1 MYKNI
6 IRTINYLLVNSN
18 QSGDQVIFT
27 FEDFNKVFN
36 VIANINLSIFAIMAL
51 LYNYKD
57 QIIED
62 AFNSQWEVTIDEEEK
77 VITYKSL
84 EKIYLQNIKAL
95 THTLYKIGSR
105 VQMFFVKKTPSDWL
119 QDVINIA
126 VGGIYCHYSRYNQ

>member
-18 QSGDQVIFT
+18 QSGDQVIFS
-27 FEDFNKVFN
+27 FEDFQKVFS
-36 VIANINLSIFAIMAL
+36 VIANMNLSIIAIMAL
-51 LYNYKD
+51 LHNYKD

-84 EKIYLQNIKAL
+84 EKIYL
-95 THTLYKIGSR
+95 
-105 VQMFFVKKTPSDWL
+105 
-119 QDVINIA
+119 
-126 VGGIYCHYSRYNQ
+126 

>member
-1 MYKNI
+1 MDLNIIVELMISMMYKNI

-84 EKIYLQNIKAL
+84 EKICL
-95 THTLYKIGSR
+95 
-105 VQMFFVKKTPSDWL
+105 
-119 QDVINIA
+119 
-126 VGGIYCHYSRYNQ
+126 

>member
-77 VITYKSL
+77 IITYKSL
-84 EKIYLQNIKAL
+84 EK
-95 THTLYKIGSR
+95 
-105 VQMFFVKKTPSDWL
+105 MFL
-119 QDVINIA
+119 
-126 VGGIYCHYSRYNQ
+126 

>member
-77 VITYKSL
+77 VIIYKSL
-84 EKIYLQNIKAL
+84 EKICL
-95 THTLYKIGSR
+95 
-105 VQMFFVKKTPSDWL
+105 
-119 QDVINIA
+119 
-126 VGGIYCHYSRYNQ
+126 

>member
-1 MYKNI
+1 M
-6 IRTINYLLVNSN
+6 NSN

-77 VITYKSL
+77 IITYKSL
-84 EKIYLQNIKAL
+84 EKIYL
-95 THTLYKIGSR
+95 
-105 VQMFFVKKTPSDWL
+105 
-119 QDVINIA
+119 
-126 VGGIYCHYSRYNQ
+126 

>member
-1 MYKNI
+1 MYRNI
-6 IRTINYLLVNSN
+6 IGTINYLLVNSN
-18 QSGDQVIFT
+18 QSGDQIIFT

-77 VITYKSL
+77 IITYKSL
-84 EKIYLQNIKAL
+84 EKICL
-95 THTLYKIGSR
+95 
-105 VQMFFVKKTPSDWL
+105 
-119 QDVINIA
+119 
-126 VGGIYCHYSRYNQ
+126 

>member
-1 MYKNI
+1 MDLNIIVELMISMMYKNI

-77 VITYKSL
+77 IITYKSL
-84 EKIYLQNIKAL
+84 EKICL
-95 THTLYKIGSR
+95 
-105 VQMFFVKKTPSDWL
+105 
-119 QDVINIA
+119 
-126 VGGIYCHYSRYNQ
+126 

>member
-1 MYKNI
+1 MVSLIWITDLNIIVELMISMMYKNI

-84 EKIYLQNIKAL
+84 EKIYL
-95 THTLYKIGSR
+95 
-105 VQMFFVKKTPSDWL
+105 
-119 QDVINIA
+119 
-126 VGGIYCHYSRYNQ
+126 

>member
-6 IRTINYLLVNSN
+6 IRTINYLLVNNN

-77 VITYKSL
+77 IITYKSL
-84 EKIYLQNIKAL
+84 EKICL
-95 THTLYKIGSR
+95 
-105 VQMFFVKKTPSDWL
+105 
-119 QDVINIA
+119 
-126 VGGIYCHYSRYNQ
+126 

>member
-1 MYKNI
+1 MVSLIWITDLNIIVELMNNMMYRNI

-27 FEDFNKVFN
+27 FEDFQKVFS
-36 VIANINLSIFAIMAL
+36 VITNMNLSIFAIMAL
-51 LYNYKD
+51 LHNYKD

-84 EKIYLQNIKAL
+84 EEIYL
-95 THTLYKIGSR
+95 
-105 VQMFFVKKTPSDWL
+105 
-119 QDVINIA
+119 
-126 VGGIYCHYSRYNQ
+126 

>member
-18 QSGDQVIFT
+18 QSGDKIIFT
-27 FEDFNKVFN
+27 FEDFQKAFN
-36 VIANINLSIFAIMAL
+36 VVVGMNLLMFAIMAL

-77 VITYKSL
+77 IITYKSL
-84 EKIYLQNIKAL
+84 EKICL
-95 THTLYKIGSR
+95 
-105 VQMFFVKKTPSDWL
+105 
-119 QDVINIA
+119 
-126 VGGIYCHYSRYNQ
+126 

>member
-18 QSGDQVIFT
+18 QFGDQVIFT

-77 VITYKSL
+77 IITYKSL
-84 EKIYLQNIKAL
+84 EKICL
-95 THTLYKIGSR
+95 
-105 VQMFFVKKTPSDWL
+105 
-119 QDVINIA
+119 
-126 VGGIYCHYSRYNQ
+126 

>member
-1 MYKNI
+1 MVSLIWITDLNIIVELMNNMVYRNI

-27 FEDFNKVFN
+27 FKDFQKVFS
-36 VIANINLSIFAIMAL
+36 VISNMNLSIIAIMAL

-77 VITYKSL
+77 IITYKSL
-84 EKIYLQNIKAL
+84 EKICL
-95 THTLYKIGSR
+95 
-105 VQMFFVKKTPSDWL
+105 
-119 QDVINIA
+119 
-126 VGGIYCHYSRYNQ
+126 

>member
-1 MYKNI
+1 MYRNI

-84 EKIYLQNIKAL
+84 EEMYL
-95 THTLYKIGSR
+95 
-105 VQMFFVKKTPSDWL
+105 
-119 QDVINIA
+119 
-126 VGGIYCHYSRYNQ
+126 

>member
-84 EKIYLQNIKAL
+84 EKICL
-95 THTLYKIGSR
+95 
-105 VQMFFVKKTPSDWL
+105 
-119 QDVINIA
+119 
-126 VGGIYCHYSRYNQ
+126 

>member
-84 EKIYLQNIKAL
+84 EEMYL
-95 THTLYKIGSR
+95 
-105 VQMFFVKKTPSDWL
+105 
-119 QDVINIA
+119 
-126 VGGIYCHYSRYNQ
+126 

>member
-1 MYKNI
+1 MNNMVYKNI
-6 IRTINYLLVNSN
+6 INTINYLLVNSN

-77 VITYKSL
+77 IITYKSL
-84 EKIYLQNIKAL
+84 EKICL
-95 THTLYKIGSR
+95 
-105 VQMFFVKKTPSDWL
+105 
-119 QDVINIA
+119 
-126 VGGIYCHYSRYNQ
+126 

>member
-18 QSGDQVIFT
+18 QSGDQIIFT
-27 FEDFNKVFN
+27 FKDFQKAFN
-36 VIANINLSIFAIMAL
+36 VVVNMNLSIFAIMAL

-77 VITYKSL
+77 IITYKSL
-84 EKIYLQNIKAL
+84 EKICL
-95 THTLYKIGSR
+95 
-105 VQMFFVKKTPSDWL
+105 
-119 QDVINIA
+119 
-126 VGGIYCHYSRYNQ
+126 

>member
-77 VITYKSL
+77 IITYKSL
-84 EKIYLQNIKAL
+84 EKMYL
-95 THTLYKIGSR
+95 
-105 VQMFFVKKTPSDWL
+105 
-119 QDVINIA
+119 
-126 VGGIYCHYSRYNQ
+126 

>member
-1 MYKNI
+1 MMYRNI
-6 IRTINYLLVNSN
+6 VSAINYLLVNSSK
-18 QSGDQVIFT
+18 SGDQVIFT

-84 EKIYLQNIKAL
+84 EEIYL
-95 THTLYKIGSR
+95 
-105 VQMFFVKKTPSDWL
+105 
-119 QDVINIA
+119 
-126 VGGIYCHYSRYNQ
+126 

>member
-1 MYKNI
+1 MYRNI

-27 FEDFNKVFN
+27 FEDFQKVFS
-36 VIANINLSIFAIMAL
+36 VITNMNLSIFAIMAL
-51 LYNYKD
+51 LHNYKD

-84 EKIYLQNIKAL
+84 EKIYL
-95 THTLYKIGSR
+95 
-105 VQMFFVKKTPSDWL
+105 
-119 QDVINIA
+119 
-126 VGGIYCHYSRYNQ
+126 

>member
-1 MYKNI
+1 MDLNIIVELMVSMMYKNI

-27 FEDFNKVFN
+27 FEDFNKAFN

-57 QIIED
+57 QIIDD

-77 VITYKSL
+77 IITYKSL
-84 EKIYLQNIKAL
+84 EKICL
-95 THTLYKIGSR
+95 
-105 VQMFFVKKTPSDWL
+105 
-119 QDVINIA
+119 
-126 VGGIYCHYSRYNQ
+126 